1 MVVNQYK
8 ESVVCEIEK
17 PIPDFFFPSTETAAE
32 MTYCAGAA
40 FNHSWEQDYSRM
52 SQVQDE
58 GPKGDCSGMSKVD
71 LWEVVIAIPD
81 DGCLRS
87 NETSSRQ

>member
-40 FNHSWEQDYSRM
+40 FNHS
-52 SQVQDE
+52 
-58 GPKGDCSGMSKVD
+58 
-71 LWEVVIAIPD
+71 
-81 DGCLRS
+81 
-87 NETSSRQ
+87 